1 MKNKIAI
8 VLIVL
13 LALAVSSAYAG
24 NFKRI
29 GTAGAQELL
38 IPIGS
43 RGSALGGAV
52 IADVSGVESI
62 FWNPAGLATLEGKQA
77 MFTHLPYVADISV
90 NFGGIAANFENIG
103 VLAVSAKVVS
113 IGDIEETTEAAP
125 EGTGSVFNPTLA
137 VMGLSYA
144 KILTANVQFGAN
156 VLYINERIADVSA
169 TGFAFDAGFIYDP
182 RWKGFSLGL
191 VIKNYGPDMNF
202 SGSGFD
208 RAYEAAGQRKVQ
220 GSATAFE
227 LPSFMNF
234 GMAYNFLANGPNDA
248 TLMGNFRS
256 NNFAEDLWQGGVE
269 YTYDSKYSLRVGYN
283 YSEQEDYVYGVSF
296 GAGLSYPIGE
306 TILTFEYSWTETDVF
321 NDNQYFT
328 AKFDF

>member
-62 FWNPAGLATLEGKQA
+62 FWNPAGLATLEGRQA
-77 MFTHLPYVADISV
+77 MFTHLPYIADIAV
-90 NFGGIAANFENIG
+90 NFGAIASNFENIG

-125 EGTGSVFNPTLA
+125 EGTGNVFNPTMA
-137 VMGLSYA
+137 VIGLSYA
-144 KILTANVQFGAN
+144 KILTANVQFGAS

-169 TGFAFDAGFIYDP
+169 SGVAFDAGFIYDP
-182 RWKGFSLGL
+182 RWKGVSMGL
-191 VIKNYGPDMNF
+191 VIKNYGPTMSF
-202 SGSGFD
+202 TGAGFD
-208 RAYEAAGQRKVQ
+208 RAYEAAGQRRVQ
-220 GSATAFE
+220 GQAQANE
-227 LPSFMNF
+227 LPSFIKF

-306 TILTFEYSWTETDVF
+306 TVLTFEYSWTETDVF